1 MGCSGEEFRRQ
12 SRLIDQGMP
21 ALEVHPTVR
30 IQAGPYAAEISPSA
44 GGRLLCLTY
53 TDANQSVDC
62 IVPWQ
67 GREAFEAHNWPKA
80 GAFVMLPFTNRLAPA
95 QFNWQDQTVT
105 LHNGSPTGQ
114 GLHGFGHRRPWQ
126 LRQTTSH
133 SAELALMHPA
143 SDAEWPWPFAA
154 TLTYQL
160 SEAGLRMELSVC
172 NTSTGVMPL
181 SLGWHPFLPHSTAC
195 PEDQGDYLVHA
206 QRQHAIGLDGLG
218 LAVASVEPLPM
229 QCFALPTEQAGTT
242 AFEHYS
248 GTVHLPLTAPWRL
261 EMTSQ
266 NAAHLLVHTPPGL
279 KHLCVE
285 PISALPGALKQDL
298 RTRNQLGL
306 GPACT
311 GTLVCTLGLQAL
323 SLPMATA
330 ETLPRSP

>member
-1 MGCSGEEFRRQ
+1 
-12 SRLIDQGMP
+12 MP
-21 ALEVHPTVR
+21 ALKIHPTVR
-30 IQAGPYAAEISPSA
+30 IQAGLYAAEISPSA
-44 GGRLLCLTY
+44 GGRLLTLTY
-53 TDANQSVDC
+53 TDANQSFDC

-67 GREAFEAHNWPKA
+67 GHDAFEAHDWPKA

-95 QFNWQDQTVT
+95 QFNWHDKTVT

-143 SDAEWPWPFAA
+143 SDAEWPWPFEA

-181 SLGWHPFLPHSTAC
+181 SLGWHPFLPYSTAR
-195 PEDQGDYLVHA
+195 PQDQGDYLVHA

-229 QCFALPTEQAGTT
+229 QAFALPTEQAGTT
-242 AFEHYS
+242 AFEHYI
-248 GTVHLPLTAPWRL
+248 GTVQVPLTAQWRL
-261 EMTSQ
+261 AMTSQ
-266 NAAHLLVHTPPGL
+266 HAAHLLVHTPPGL

-298 RTRNQLGL
+298 HTRNQLGL

-311 GTLVCTLGLQAL
+311 GTLVCTLGLQAIQVPTAVAEARPL
-323 SLPMATA
+323 SP
-330 ETLPRSP
+330 